1 MSIDWEVNRLA
12 RNRFSQGH
20 QRFYIKYVTGQIGNQ
35 HTLHY
40 RKQVDS
46 PNCPNCSHP
55 EERSSHT
62 PQCSNAEARANTLK
76 LIDKNIKKEL
86 EERNTFAP
94 LKDAILTILG
104 NWCKG
109 LPIAASLF
117 DSIFGL
123 RDAVAEKTEIG
134 WNNFWVGRWL
144 TKWQVVQKR
153 YYKSINS
160 KKSSRRWATA
170 IVYKCILTAW
180 DVWQFRN
187 NLVHGPRGVK
197 ERALHASLD
206 EEIRDQLAI
215 GYDDLLHQ
223 EKVFF
228 QGKKEELFGNLL

>member
-1 MSIDWEVNRLA
+1 MIEACNKKLAEDKVIYAYLDKSKEMIDGK
-12 RNRFSQGH
+12 F
-20 QRFYIKYVTGQIGNQ
+20 IG
-35 HTLHY
+35 TL
-40 RKQVDS
+40 
-46 PNCPNCSHP
+46 
-55 EERSSHT
+55 
-62 PQCSNAEARANTLK
+62 SNAQKIALS
-76 LIDKNIKKEL
+76 
-86 EERNTFAP
+86 ERNTFAL
-94 LKDAILTILG
+94 LKEAILTILG

-123 RDAVAEKTEIG
+123 QDAVAEQTEIG
-134 WNNFWVGRWL
+134 WNNFWVGRWS

-187 NLVHGPRGVK
+187 DLVHGPCGVK

-206 EEIRDQLAI
+206 KEIQDQLAI
-215 GYDDLLHQ
+215 GYNDLLHQ
-223 EKVFF
+223 DKVFF
-228 QGKKEELFGNLL
+228 